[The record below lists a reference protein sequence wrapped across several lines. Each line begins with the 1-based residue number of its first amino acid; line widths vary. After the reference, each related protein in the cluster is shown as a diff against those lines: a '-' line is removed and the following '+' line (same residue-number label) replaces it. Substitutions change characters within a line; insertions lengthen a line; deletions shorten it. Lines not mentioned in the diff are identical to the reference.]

1 MHTTARRAV
10 HTALLTG
17 GLVVAGAVAAHA
29 AEDDGLLSGLG
40 IQAPVDVSVDVQGL
54 AAGVLGDAS
63 VTGTAPAAAPA
74 PAAPFPAP
82 AGPAPAAPFTGG
94 SSDGV
99 ASGTAVA
106 APVSVPVDVDAVA
119 VGVVGDASTTTAPA
133 TAPEAAPAP
142 APAATVAQGTSDGI
156 ASGSA
161 VAAPVS
167 VPVDV
172 DAVALGILGDATVSN
187 GAGGSSASAPATTVV
202 GGDSDG
208 IASGTGVVAPVHIPV
223 TIGDIAL
230 GLLGSASATG
240 GTDAGTPAATTPTAV
255 DGSGDSTGIATGTDA
270 VAPITVP
277 ITIGD
282 VALGLI
288 GDASTENTG
297 TGTSAPAG
305 TAPTTQ
311 VGTGDSD
318 GLLSGTDVTS
328 PIHIPVTIGDVAL
341 GLIGDA
347 STENTGTGTS
357 TPAGTTPTT
366 DAETGTTDGIA
377 SGTDVD
383 APITAPITIGDVAL
397 GLIGDASTSGG
408 TEAGTPGTPGTP
420 VTEGDPQ
427 SVLPGLSI
435 LLPITLPVTVG
446 NIALGVVT
454 GTAVTDDGTGTT
466 DGGTGPGTTDPGT
479 TDPGTTDPGT
489 TPGTIDGTGTGTVGA
504 AGTRVETV
512 ADVVYSSE
520 VLAAGELAVALEAAT
535 STGVMAPAAL
545 APTGGP
551 AGLMSLVAAGM
562 VGLGLLLRRLPRVV
576 LH

>member
-40 IQAPVDVSVDVQGL
+40 IQAPVDVSVDLQGL
-54 AAGVLGDAS
+54 AAGILGEAS

-74 PAAPFPAP
+74 PAAPV
-82 AGPAPAAPFTGG
+82 PAPAAPAPAAPVTGG

-119 VGVVGDASTTTAPA
+119 VGALGDASTTTAPA
-133 TAPEAAPAP
+133 AAPAP
-142 APAATVAQGTSDGI
+142 APAPVAQGTSDGI

-187 GAGGSSASAPATTVV
+187 GAGGSSASAPPTTVV

-208 IASGTGVVAPVHIPV
+208 IASGTGVVAPLHIPV
-223 TIGDIAL
+223 TID
-230 GLLGSASATG
+230 
-240 GTDAGTPAATTPTAV
+240 
-255 DGSGDSTGIATGTDA
+255 
-270 VAPITVP
+270 
-277 ITIGD
+277 D

-288 GDASTENTG
+288 GDASTEDTG
-297 TGTSAPAG
+297 TGSSAPMG
-305 TAPTTQ
+305 TTPATE
-311 VGTGDSD
+311 VETGDSD

-347 STENTGTGTS
+347 STDNTGTGTS
-357 TPAGTTPTT
+357 TPTGTTPTT
-366 DAETGTTDGIA
+366 EVDTGTTDGIA
-377 SGTDVD
+377 TGTDVN

-397 GLIGDASTSGG
+397 GLIGDASTTGG
-408 TEAGTPGTPGTP
+408 TEAGTPGTPGTD
-420 VTEGDPQ
+420 GDPQ
-427 SVLPGLSI
+427 GVLPGLRI
-435 LLPITLPVTVG
+435 LLPITLPVSVG
-446 NIALGVVT
+446 DIALGVVT
-454 GTAVTDDGTGTT
+454 DTAVTDDGTGTT

-489 TPGTIDGTGTGTVGA
+489 TPGTIDGTGTGTGS
-504 AGTRVETV
+504 GTDGTGVETV

-551 AGLMSLVAAGM
+551 AGLMSLVAAGL

-576 LH
+576 LG